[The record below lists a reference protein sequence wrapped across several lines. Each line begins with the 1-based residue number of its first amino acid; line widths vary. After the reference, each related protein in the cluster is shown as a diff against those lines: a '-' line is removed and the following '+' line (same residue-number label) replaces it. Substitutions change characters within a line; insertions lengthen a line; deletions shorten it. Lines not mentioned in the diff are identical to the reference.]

1 MSIARARLHSDDH
14 RFFLS
19 DVAEA
24 QDALAPFIQDA
35 LAPSEFL
42 RAIAF
47 INSISA
53 SASLR
58 LLPIRINLKSM
69 FPTAAQKNSKRLMKG
84 FKLEVLVLVQV
95 FTRYQFLF

>member
-14 RFFLS
+14 RFFLP

-24 QDALAPFIQDA
+24 QDTLAPFIQDA

-42 RAIAF
+42 RD
-47 INSISA
+47 SISA

-58 LLPIRINLKSM
+58 LLPIQINLKSM
-69 FPTAAQKNSKRLMKG
+69 FPTAA
-84 FKLEVLVLVQV
+84 
-95 FTRYQFLF
+95 

>member
-14 RFFLS
+14 RFFLP

-58 LLPIRINLKSM
+58 FTNRFFLLPRLCIR
-69 FPTAAQKNSKRLMKG
+69 KNY
-84 FKLEVLVLVQV
+84 LVLLLMNQ
-95 FTRYQFLF
+95 TIS